1 MNDASAWQMTVEGFV
16 HALSAAFPGVSTKY
30 RTSSLRGNSV
40 VDFEVEVQPG
50 SWVEGVATTPVENS
64 AVITVVGATVAEGA
78 YFALWLRGG
87 LAPRPDLVRFSNERA
102 LEGGD
107 DSEWAIPAGGGF
119 EKVEA
124 VLAEHMKAADGA

>member
-16 HALSAAFPGVSTKY
+16 HALSEAFPEVSTKY

-64 AVITVVGATVAEGA
+64 AVITVVGAAVAEGRTSHCGCGVVSRRA
-78 YFALWLRGG
+78 PISSVSAASGRWRAGTTVGG
-87 LAPRPDLVRFSNERA
+87 RSLLV
-102 LEGGD
+102 
-107 DSEWAIPAGGGF
+107 GF
-119 EKVEA
+119 
-124 VLAEHMKAADGA
+124 